1 MEAFTSEV
9 SIEIEPIPDRQGEKT
24 WSLPF
29 ERMKGFWNESLAD
42 KDFKVAERNS
52 VLKKQ
57 KGLEVK

>member
-1 MEAFTSEV
+1 M
-9 SIEIEPIPDRQGEKT
+9 SIEIEPIPDSQGEKT